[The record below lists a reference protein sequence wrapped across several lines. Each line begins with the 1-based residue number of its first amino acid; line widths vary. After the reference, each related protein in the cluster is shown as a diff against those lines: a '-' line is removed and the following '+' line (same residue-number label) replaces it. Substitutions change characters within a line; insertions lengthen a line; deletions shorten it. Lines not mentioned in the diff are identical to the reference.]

1 VHWATLLAPPT
12 LAHLGRVP
20 DAPQDAVGLRPYRC
34 DKGNL
39 NPPPCTPCPRLRVSP
54 PPPPSSVETAKASL
68 PGCEPIVAAAAARQA
83 AKYRRTDGRRGVPAH
98 GPGRSWGRPLASR
111 L

>member
-1 VHWATLLAPPT
+1 MHWATLLAPPT

-34 DKGNL
+34 DKGNFE
-39 NPPPCTPCPRLRVSP
+39 PTPLHPLFPVAWGP
-54 PPPPSSVETAKASL
+54 PPPPSVETAKASL